1 MFGLWNRF
9 RGDRRGV
16 AAVEFALLLP
26 MLLVLLVGIAEVG
39 RYLGQAEAV
48 EKGLRAGAMFAARQ
62 TLTSGVLSNAAETTI
77 KNLVERGTLDT
88 SGAYLADGWGES
100 GADLTITVTSTASGV
115 TGLTVNVIELTAE
128 VPYDEMLPGMLAFVG
143 ISSLS
148 LTMSHEQVHVGT

>member
-1 MFGLWNRF
+1 MYDLWNRF

-62 TLTSGVLSNAAETTI
+62 ALTSGNLSGAAETTI
-77 KNLVERGTLDT
+77 TNLVQRGTLDT
-88 SGAYLADGWGES
+88 SGSYLAGGWGES
-100 GADLTITVTSTASGV
+100 GATLTITTTSTPSGAGMDV
-115 TGLTVNVIELTAE
+115 TVIELTATL
-128 VPYDEMLPGMLAFVG
+128 PYDEMLPGMLAFVG

-148 LTMSHEQVHVGT
+148 LTMSHEQVHVGA

>member
-9 RGDRRGV
+9 CGDRRGV

-62 TLTSGVLSNAAETTI
+62 TLPLSTATKTTI
-77 KNLVERGTLDT
+77 TNLVQRGTLDT
-88 SGAYLADGWGES
+88 GGGYLADGWGEF
-100 GADLTITVTSTASGV
+100 GAGLTITATTTASGAGMDV
-115 TGLTVNVIELTAE
+115 TVIELTAT

-148 LTMSHEQVHVGT
+148 LTMSHEQVHVGA